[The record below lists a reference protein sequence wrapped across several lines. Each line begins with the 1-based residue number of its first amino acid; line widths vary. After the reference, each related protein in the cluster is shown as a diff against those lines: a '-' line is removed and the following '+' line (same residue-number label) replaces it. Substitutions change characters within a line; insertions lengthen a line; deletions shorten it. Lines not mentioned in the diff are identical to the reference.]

1 MPSANGRFAKLIPS
15 RTGYNAE
22 TVRKVEAEKMADEKK
37 QKAQQD
43 GQAKPQGKKPK
54 AEKVEAAGTEP
65 GGKPARPK
73 ANNRQ
78 TARMRD
84 RYYKEIQPALM
95 KELGIENP
103 MAAPKLEKIIV
114 NMGVG
119 EATQNAKLIDPAA
132 TEVGQITGQKPVIT
146 KARKSIAAFKVREG
160 MPIGVMVTLRGDR
173 MYEFFDRLVNVALP
187 RVRDFR
193 GVPTKSFDGRG
204 NYTLGVR
211 DQLIFP
217 EIDYSKVEKT
227 KGMNIT
233 IVTSAGSDDQARSL
247 LKRMGMP
254 FRQPGQ

>member
-1 MPSANGRFAKLIPS
+1 
-15 RTGYNAE
+15 
-22 TVRKVEAEKMADEKK
+22 MADEKK
-37 QKAQQD
+37 PKAQPQ
-43 GQAKPQGKKPK
+43 GAEGKPQGKPPGKKAKPAQAGVA
-54 AEKVEAAGTEP
+54 AEQAS
-65 GGKPARPK
+65 GKPARPK
-73 ANNRQ
+73 ATNRQ

-84 RYYKEIQPALM
+84 RYYKDVLPALM
-95 KELGIENP
+95 KEFDLDNP

-119 EATQNAKLIDPAA
+119 EATQNAKLIDPAVG
-132 TEVGQITGQKPVIT
+132 EVGQITGQKPVIT
-146 KARKSIAAFKVREG
+146 RARKSIAAFKVREG

-204 NYTLGVR
+204 NFTLGVR

-217 EIDYSKVEKT
+217 EIDYAKVEKL

-233 IVTSAGSDDQARSL
+233 IVTSAGTDDQARAL
-247 LKRMGMP
+247 LKHMGMP
-254 FRQPGQ
+254 FRQ